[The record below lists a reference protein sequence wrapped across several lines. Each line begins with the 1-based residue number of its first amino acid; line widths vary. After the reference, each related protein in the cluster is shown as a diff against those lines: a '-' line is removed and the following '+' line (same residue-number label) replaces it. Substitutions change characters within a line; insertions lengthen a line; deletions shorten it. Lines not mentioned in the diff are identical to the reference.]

1 MPDPDS
7 CQPDLSR
14 PSYGEADTR
23 AKLID
28 PALYSL
34 GWSEEHIRRE
44 ETAGG
49 IEIVEGVARRQSRG
63 RVDYTLRVRV
73 TTPSQPVALA
83 YVEAKAENKPPT
95 EGLQQVK
102 GYAAASKRLNV
113 PFVFSTNGHLFV
125 EYDAFTGQTSPA
137 RSITQFPS
145 PEELRRRYERG
156 KGFALDSDA
165 ARPLLVPYP
174 GGEATRRY
182 YQDAAIRATLEAV
195 ARGRNRVL
203 LSLATGAGKTFIA
216 VNLLKRL
223 TDAGHMR
230 RALFICDRDELR
242 TQALGA
248 FSNIF
253 GSDAAEVFQLP
264 DGKNNAR
271 NAKIHIATYQTL
283 DAGSEEARNFYY
295 KHYLERNTFSHII
308 IDECHRSAWG
318 EWKFILEHNPDAIQ
332 IGLTATPRQ
341 LILGKQTR
349 SSKPEYLSPVEVD
362 ERRIR
367 DNFDYFGEPV
377 YEYTLAQGIEDGYLA
392 PPEIFTFDL
401 FHDGKPEPERTETV
415 KRDDLEG
422 KKLTDSVTG
431 QPLSTAQVKEEY
443 NQTELDERLLMKER
457 IEELSG
463 SLFGQFLAH
472 GSTPEQKTIA
482 FCASDRHADAIATAL
497 NGLYQDW
504 CAAHGHEPKAF
515 YAFKCT
521 AKVSGSDLVKD
532 LRGSASSHFIAC
544 TVELLS
550 TGVDVPCVRNLAFL
564 QYVRSPIVFYQMLG
578 RGTRINPDTEKLMF
592 RVYDYTDA
600 TSLLGQ
606 DFKTKY
612 KPTGPGGGPGPTP
625 PPTVPP
631 VLVEGVQI
639 LIAPTGRWLTAM
651 LDGRHCRITVEEYR
665 ERVAERL
672 VASAS
677 TLDEFRHIWVQP
689 PERRSL
695 INDIVLAG
703 FPPRALQVA
712 EESEDCD
719 LYDVLGEVGYGLN
732 RLTKANRA
740 FAFTYKHRPWLE
752 AMPTDT
758 AATVRAIASQF
769 SRGGTESLE
778 TPHIFQTP
786 EVRKAGGLEALAV
799 LGDPAFVLMDT
810 KERLFA
816 A

>member
-1 MPDPDS
+1 MPQPETVQSDPTRA
-7 CQPDLSR
+7 P
-14 PSYGEADTR
+14 YGEADTR

-28 PALYSL
+28 PALYSQ
-34 GWSEEHIRRE
+34 GWGEEHIRRE

-63 RVDYTLRVRV
+63 RVDYTLRIRV
-73 TTPSQPVALA
+73 TTPAQPVALA

-95 EGLQQVK
+95 AGLQQVK

-113 PFVFSTNGHLFV
+113 PFVYSTNGHLFI
-125 EYDAFTGQTSPA
+125 EYDAFTGQTSQPRPLA
-137 RSITQFPS
+137 LFPS
-145 PEELRRRYERG
+145 PEDLRRRYELG
-156 KGFALDSDA
+156 KGFALDSEA
-165 ARPLLVPYP
+165 ARPLLIPYP

-195 ARGRNRVL
+195 ACGRNRVL

-223 TDAGHMR
+223 TDAGQMR

-248 FSNIF
+248 FSNVF

-283 DAGSEEARNFYY
+283 DTDSKEARNFFF
-295 KHYLERNTFSHII
+295 KHYLETNTFSHII

-318 EWKFILEHNPDAIQ
+318 EWKFILDHNPDAIQ

-341 LILGKQTR
+341 LILGKQACDAR
-349 SSKPEYLSPVEVD
+349 QEYADPVSAD
-362 ERRIR
+362 EKLIR
-367 DNFDYFGEPV
+367 DNFEYFGEPV

-401 FHDGKPEPERTETV
+401 FHDGKAVPERKQTV
-415 KRDDLEG
+415 KRGDLEG
-422 KKLTDSVTG
+422 KQLTNSVTG
-431 QPLSTAQVKEEY
+431 VAVTTAQVKEEY

-457 IEELSG
+457 VEEMSRN
-463 SLFGQFLAH
+463 LFDQFLAH
-472 GSTPEQKTIA
+472 GGTPEQKTIA

-504 CAAHGHEPKAF
+504 CATHGQDPKAF

-521 AKVSGSDLVKD
+521 AKVDGSDMVKD

-578 RGTRINPDTEKLMF
+578 RGTRIDPDTEKLMF

-600 TSLLGQ
+600 TSLLGKE
-606 DFKTKY
+606 FKTKY
-612 KPTGPGGGPGPTP
+612 KPTGGGGPGPTP
-625 PPTVPP
+625 PPADPP

-639 LIAPTGRWLTAM
+639 LIASTGRWLTAM
-651 LDGRHCRITVEEYR
+651 IDGRHSRITVEEYR

-677 TLDEFRHIWVQP
+677 TIDQFRVVWVQP
-689 PERRSL
+689 PERRGL

-712 EESEDCD
+712 EEAEDCD

-732 RLTKANRA
+732 RMTKANRA

-752 AMPTDT
+752 AMPTDA

-799 LGDPAFVLMDT
+799 LGDPALVLMDT